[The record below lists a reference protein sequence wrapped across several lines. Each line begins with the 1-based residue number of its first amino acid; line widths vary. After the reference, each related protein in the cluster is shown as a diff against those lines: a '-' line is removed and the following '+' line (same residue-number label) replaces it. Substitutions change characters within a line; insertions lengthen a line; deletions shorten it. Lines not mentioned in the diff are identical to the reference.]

1 MYGGSHADP
10 MDTSRYAPSS
20 GAGTRGTGQRENQF
34 VPGKVFLG
42 GMSNQTTSEGLRE
55 YAEQWGHV
63 KDAYVMTGKGYA
75 FVTFED
81 VASARSF
88 LEKREHELDGKVA
101 EAKAAVP
108 KDQGGSKLTK
118 KMFVGG
124 IGDVSDEAFAS
135 YFSQFGNAVTCTVLR
150 RPDGSSK
157 NYGFVTFDD
166 EMSVEKCLLGQ
177 HTLNGRQV
185 QVRRAHP
192 RDSGGGERGG
202 EGRAGDQGRGPGGP
216 PPGPLMFAG
225 QAGPQS
231 QGQMPMGM
239 PDPSAMLAMAQ
250 MHPAAFMGMPGM
262 GMYGMMPGM
271 MGMFPGMGGGQGGMM
286 PGAMMPGAMLPGQGG
301 MMPGAMLPGQG
312 GMMPGAM
319 MPGQGGMMPGH
330 PMMMGGFGPGPMM
343 STAGGTEAANPG
355 GSGRGAGEASPAAL
369 NRGGGGAAGQGNDG
383 PWSGGPSS
391 SNWGGQGQPQGRRG
405 EGGDRQP
412 RQGGG
417 REGRQDSRGPSG
429 YGRAN
434 IGGGPSQRGGGN
446 PSSQRFRPY

>member
-1 MYGGSHADP
+1 
-10 MDTSRYAPSS
+10 
-20 GAGTRGTGQRENQF
+20 
-34 VPGKVFLG
+34 
-42 GMSNQTTSEGLRE
+42 MSNQTTSEGLRE

-271 MGMFPGMGGGQGGMM
+271 MGMFPGMGGG
-286 PGAMMPGAMLPGQGG
+286 
-301 MMPGAMLPGQG
+301 
-312 GMMPGAM
+312 
-319 MPGQGGMMPGH
+319 
-330 PMMMGGFGPGPMM
+330 
-343 STAGGTEAANPG
+343 
-355 GSGRGAGEASPAAL
+355 
-369 NRGGGGAAGQGNDG
+369 GGAAGQGNDG